1 MLLVLS
7 VTLTVIFSIFKTPLL
22 YMFGASDA
30 IIGYAEDYISIYLAG
45 TIFVQLALG
54 LNTFISAQGHATVAM
69 LSVLIGAVI
78 NIVLDP
84 VFIFVFGMG
93 VSGAAL
99 ATILSQ
105 AVSAAWVLRFLFSAK
120 SGIRIRRGNM
130 KFEKRVVGKVIGL
143 GIAPFIMQSTESLVN
158 ITLNA
163 GLQRYGGD
171 LYVGSMT
178 IMQSVM
184 QMLVMPIQGI
194 TQGAQPIMSYNYGA
208 KNYSRVRKT
217 FSLLLKVMLLVTVSG
232 FALAAL
238 LPGVLA
244 RMFTQDAELI
254 EIVKR

>member
-1 MLLVLS
+1 
-7 VTLTVIFSIFKTPLL
+7 
-22 YMFGASDA
+22 
-30 IIGYAEDYISIYLAG
+30 
-45 TIFVQLALG
+45 
-54 LNTFISAQGHATVAM
+54 
-69 LSVLIGAVI
+69 
-78 NIVLDP
+78 
-84 VFIFVFGMG
+84 
-93 VSGAAL
+93 
-99 ATILSQ
+99 
-105 AVSAAWVLRFLFSAK
+105 
-120 SGIRIRRGNM
+120 M

-217 FSLLLKVMLLVTVSG
+217 FSLLLKVMLLVTVS
-232 FALAAL
+232 AC
-238 LPGVLA
+238 PGRAPSRRAGAHVHSGRGA
-244 RMFTQDAELI
+244 DRN
-254 EIVKR
+254 R

>member
-1 MLLVLS
+1 
-7 VTLTVIFSIFKTPLL
+7 
-22 YMFGASDA
+22 
-30 IIGYAEDYISIYLAG
+30 
-45 TIFVQLALG
+45 
-54 LNTFISAQGHATVAM
+54 
-69 LSVLIGAVI
+69 
-78 NIVLDP
+78 
-84 VFIFVFGMG
+84 MG

-105 AVSAAWVLRFLFSAK
+105 AVSAAWVLRFLSSAK

-194 TQGAQPIMSYNYGA
+194 TQGAQP
-208 KNYSRVRKT
+208 
-217 FSLLLKVMLLVTVSG
+217 L
-232 FALAAL
+232 
-238 LPGVLA
+238 
-244 RMFTQDAELI
+244 
-254 EIVKR
+254 